1 MEERNAKVY
10 SDEQLASE
18 LKNKRAAG
26 GGAKALSIA
35 GVILVVAGLMTTL
48 ISVAIFGVILC
59 LIGALVMNSHE
70 KSMKQQI
77 GDQLVRGLL
86 ESVFEE
92 VDYQPTGHISG
103 SVMDAAVLP
112 VEFHTVEGSHDVKAV
127 YKGMHIEMS
136 GVTLIQENDYYN
148 DDAGMWETVKG
159 EAFKGQWLVCD
170 FGHELS
176 TELRVVARTGIK
188 RLFSGSVVKTDNEEF
203 NKKFIIQPE
212 EEQNV
217 RDILTPHI
225 VDCIVAMS
233 SGYGGKIYM
242 RLLKKGQ
249 LHIAIQTE
257 QPFFT
262 LSRGK
267 IEVEELRRRY
277 QSELRWFTDFLD
289 ELMWVDTLYL
299 GRESSVCVQFEQASE
314 EEEEL

>member
-35 GVILVVAGLMTTL
+35 GIILVFAGLMTTL

-103 SVMDAAVLP
+103 SVMDAAVAA
-112 VEFHTVEGSHDVKAV
+112 VRISDTVEGSHDVKAV

-159 EAFKGQWLVCD
+159 EAFKGQSA
-170 FGHELS
+170 G
-176 TELRVVARTGIK
+176 LR
-188 RLFSGSVVKTDNEEF
+188 FWS
-203 NKKFIIQPE
+203 
-212 EEQNV
+212 
-217 RDILTPHI
+217 
-225 VDCIVAMS
+225 
-233 SGYGGKIYM
+233 
-242 RLLKKGQ
+242 
-249 LHIAIQTE
+249 
-257 QPFFT
+257 
-262 LSRGK
+262 
-267 IEVEELRRRY
+267 
-277 QSELRWFTDFLD
+277 
-289 ELMWVDTLYL
+289 
-299 GRESSVCVQFEQASE
+299 
-314 EEEEL
+314 

>member
-136 GVTLIQENDYYN
+136 GVTVTGTIWNMEKCLTKQTVHCSRLGMSGCMWAGTVWTIPTPVCVPTKQEPGMLRKEKYNLIIPVWSVRERTT
-148 DDAGMWETVKG
+148 G
-159 EAFKGQWLVCD
+159 
-170 FGHELS
+170 
-176 TELRVVARTGIK
+176 RTG
-188 RLFSGSVVKTDNEEF
+188 T
-203 NKKFIIQPE
+203 
-212 EEQNV
+212 
-217 RDILTPHI
+217 
-225 VDCIVAMS
+225 M
-233 SGYGGKIYM
+233 
-242 RLLKKGQ
+242 
-249 LHIAIQTE
+249 
-257 QPFFT
+257 
-262 LSRGK
+262 
-267 IEVEELRRRY
+267 
-277 QSELRWFTDFLD
+277 
-289 ELMWVDTLYL
+289 
-299 GRESSVCVQFEQASE
+299 
-314 EEEEL
+314 

>member
-127 YKGMHIEMS
+127 NKGMHIELS

-159 EAFKGQWLVCD
+159 EAFKGQWLVCE
-170 FGHELS
+170 FGYELS
-176 TELRVVARTGIK
+176 TELRVGARTGIK

-212 EEQNV
+212 EEECPGYSDTAYCGLYSGNV
-217 RDILTPHI
+217 VRIWWENLYEFSEKRTAAHCNTDGAAIFYI
-225 VDCIVAMS
+225 EQRKNR
-233 SGYGGKIYM
+233 SGGI
-242 RLLKKGQ
+242 
-249 LHIAIQTE
+249 
-257 QPFFT
+257 
-262 LSRGK
+262 
-267 IEVEELRRRY
+267 
-277 QSELRWFTDFLD
+277 
-289 ELMWVDTLYL
+289 
-299 GRESSVCVQFEQASE
+299 ASE
-314 EEEEL
+314 VSE

>member
-48 ISVAIFGVILC
+48 VSVAIFGVILC

-242 RLLKKGQ
+242 SFLKKGQ
-249 LHIAIQTE
+249 LHIAIQKW
-257 QPFFT
+257 
-262 LSRGK
+262 RN
-267 IEVEELRRRY
+267 
-277 QSELRWFTDFLD
+277 
-289 ELMWVDTLYL
+289 
-299 GRESSVCVQFEQASE
+299 CVGGIRVNFDG
-314 EEEEL
+314 LPIFWMN